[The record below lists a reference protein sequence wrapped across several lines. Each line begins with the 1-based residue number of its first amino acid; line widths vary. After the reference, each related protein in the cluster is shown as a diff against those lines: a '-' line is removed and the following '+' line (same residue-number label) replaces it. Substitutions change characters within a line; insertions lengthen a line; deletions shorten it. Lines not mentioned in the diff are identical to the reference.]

1 MKHYLIHLGWLVV
14 ALLVFALNGI
24 YFEYCVSR
32 DLPAFIS
39 AIAMILVIA
48 IDMAFLIY
56 TVKTVIK
63 LLKL

>member
-14 ALLVFALNGI
+14 AILVFALNGI
-24 YFEYCVSR
+24 YFEYSVSR

>member
-1 MKHYLIHLGWLVV
+1 MKHYLMHLGWLVI
-14 ALLVFALNGI
+14 AILVCALNGI

-39 AIAMILVIA
+39 TIVMIVVIA

-56 TVKTVIK
+56 TVKLIIK